1 MKTFLLRELFD
12 EKPKVF
18 CFT

>member
-12 EKPKVF
+12 EKPKAF